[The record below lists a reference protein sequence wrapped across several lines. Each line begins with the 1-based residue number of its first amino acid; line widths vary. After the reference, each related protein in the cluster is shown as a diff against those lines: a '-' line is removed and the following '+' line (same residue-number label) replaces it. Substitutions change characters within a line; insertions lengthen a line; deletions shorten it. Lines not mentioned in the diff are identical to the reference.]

1 MSFSIPLAC
10 VGGVAARTCVVLA
23 TLASM
28 AAAQTVTVHG
38 DLEEVDGAF
47 MLSCTPLTLV
57 SDDVDLQSFVG
68 MNVVATGTVIG
79 TDTFSVESIATDPS
93 DFEITDDVSL
103 GGTIDFEVTAQPG
116 TKFQIWV
123 SVGDDFNVIQKQ
135 GLFLDPA
142 DMYFLLQG
150 KVTGGGE
157 FKITFHVPNDPTLA
171 DVEVVSQVVFLE
183 PGGGFTLGDSD
194 CVTIQP

>member
-1 MSFSIPLAC
+1 MSFTPLAC
-10 VGGVAARTCVVLA
+10 VAGVAARTCVVLA
-23 TLASM
+23 AVASM

-38 DLEEVDGAF
+38 DLEDVGGQF

-57 SDDVDLQSFVG
+57 SDGADLQSFVG

-79 TDTFSVESIATDPS
+79 TDTLSVESIATDPT
-93 DFEITDDVSL
+93 DFELTDAVSV

-135 GLFLDPA
+135 ALFLDPA
-142 DMYFLLQG
+142 DMYLLLQG
-150 KVTGGGE
+150 KVTGGGD
-157 FKITFHVPNDPTLA
+157 FKLTFHVPNDPTLA
-171 DVEVVSQVVFLE
+171 DVEVSAQVVFLE
-183 PGGGFTLGDSD
+183 SGGGFTLGDSD